1 LPVNGRGGADCVEGY
16 GCKAVICWFGC
27 SGVGALAASS
37 GCVRARCF
45 LGGVGVPLCVS
56 CVRPRGS
63 GLCCGVG
70 GRLFPLGVVGSDLVG
85 FGYLSLSGHELVML
99 VVGAPRVRH
108 FKLRLRF
115 VFALHW

>member
-1 LPVNGRGGADCVEGY
+1 M
-16 GCKAVICWFGC
+16 
-27 SGVGALAASS
+27 
-37 GCVRARCF
+37 
-45 LGGVGVPLCVS
+45 
-56 CVRPRGS
+56 
-63 GLCCGVG
+63 
-70 GRLFPLGVVGSDLVG
+70 VGSDLVG